1 LEEIMAFSTSK
12 MNLKGCLFGPPSPKD
27 YRTSFKDIQIPDKVD
42 LRQYCT
48 AVEDQGQLGSCT
60 ANATVGAMEF
70 LYKKR
75 DGQSADLSRLFT
87 YYNSR
92 RIRGTT
98 NQDTGAYISDATAS
112 ILAFGVCREDIWPY
126 NINTFA
132 NEPSQQA
139 YQEAMMHEAIQYARV
154 DGAEGSVYA
163 LAAGFPVVFGTR
175 IPERCY
181 QEAQSTGVFPIPSDE
196 EIMNNQGGGHC
207 MLIVGYDKP
216 KKIFIVR
223 NSWGQGWGDR
233 GYCYI
238 PFEVMGKCSPPEG
251 FWIIGELA
259 KPGNFSVARPGI
271 SGSIASPATATGVS
285 KSSGLAEKASKMR
298 EEIRASLD
306 KEIDSS
312 SRRIEKILSGTTGE
326 KKSSPGGPFGGYETC
341 PSCNGS
347 GEVDGQKCRQCGGR
361 GEIEVFDRPRP
372 GQAANATLRGGQRF
386 RETAACP
393 ICQGNGACP
402 SCSGKGGTC
411 QRCGGTGKCPVCG
424 GTGTVGN

>member
-1 LEEIMAFSTSK
+1 MAFSTK
-12 MNLKGCLFGPPSPKD
+12 DKNLKGCLFGPPSPKD
-27 YRTSFKDIQIPDKVD
+27 YRTTFKAGSIPDKVD

-60 ANATVGAMEF
+60 ANATVGAMEY

-75 DGQSADLSRLFT
+75 DGQSVDLSRLFT

-92 RIRGTT
+92 RMRGTT

-126 NINTFA
+126 DIRTFA

-154 DGAEGSVYA
+154 EGGEGSVAA

-181 QEAQSTGVFPIPSDE
+181 QEAASNGGSFPIASDE
-196 EIMNNQGGGHC
+196 EIINNQGGGHC

-216 KKIFIVR
+216 KQVFIVR
-223 NSWGQGWGDR
+223 NSWGQDWGDR

-238 PFEVMGKCSPPEG
+238 PFELMVKCSPPTG

-259 KPGNFSVARPGI
+259 KPGNYSTIRPGKDTAAAA
-271 SGSIASPATATGVS
+271 GPAG
-285 KSSGLAEKASKMR
+285 SSGISEKASKMR
-298 EEIRASLD
+298 EDIRKSLD
-306 KEIDSS
+306 AEIDAS

-326 KKSSPGGPFGGYETC
+326 KKASRGGPFGGYETC
-341 PSCNGS
+341 PMCNGS
-347 GEVDGQKCRQCGGR
+347 GQVDGNTCRQCGGK
-361 GEIEVFDRPRP
+361 GEIEVFDSKP
-372 GQAANATLRGGQRF
+372 GPGPAANANLRGARKA
-386 RETAACP
+386 RETATCP
-393 ICQGNGACP
+393 TCNGSGNCP
-402 SCSGKGGTC
+402 SCMGRGTDC
-411 QRCGGTGKCPVCG
+411 SRCEGTGRCPVCDG
-424 GTGTVGN
+424 SGTVGR